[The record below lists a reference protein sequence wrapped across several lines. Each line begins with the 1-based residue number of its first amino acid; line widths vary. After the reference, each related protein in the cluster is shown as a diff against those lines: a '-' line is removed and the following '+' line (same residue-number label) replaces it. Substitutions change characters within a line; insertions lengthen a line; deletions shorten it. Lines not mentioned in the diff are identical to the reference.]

1 VTVDAELVNR
11 KASLILSDLAR
22 LGPLAALDGDSYH
35 RDPIN
40 ELVVERLLE
49 RIIGRMIDVNYH
61 LWVEAGH
68 QPPRDYHESFLRLAE
83 LGVLLPERAAEL
95 ARSSGLRNRL
105 SHEYNGID
113 ARLVHQAAGVAV
125 EAVPAYLRAIE
136 EYLTRIGV

>member
-1 VTVDAELVNR
+1 MSVDAELIRR

-22 LGPLAALDGDSYH
+22 LGPLAALDGDRYH
-35 RDPIN
+35 GDPIN

-61 LWVEAGH
+61 LWVEAGN
-68 QPPRDYHESFLRLAE
+68 QPPRDYHESFLRLGE
-83 LGVLLPERAAEL
+83 LGVLSSERAAEL

-113 ARLVHQAAGVAV
+113 ARLVHQAAAVAV

-136 EYLTRIGV
+136 EYLSRIGA

>member
-1 VTVDAELVNR
+1 VRVDAELIRR

-22 LGPLAALDGDSYH
+22 LGPLAALDEDSYQ
-35 RDPIN
+35 RDPVT

-83 LGVLLPERAAEL
+83 LGVLTPDRAAQL

-113 ARLVHQAAGVAV
+113 ARLVHQAASAAV
-125 EAVPAYLRAIE
+125 EAVPDYLRSVE
-136 EYLTRIGV
+136 EHLTRIGA